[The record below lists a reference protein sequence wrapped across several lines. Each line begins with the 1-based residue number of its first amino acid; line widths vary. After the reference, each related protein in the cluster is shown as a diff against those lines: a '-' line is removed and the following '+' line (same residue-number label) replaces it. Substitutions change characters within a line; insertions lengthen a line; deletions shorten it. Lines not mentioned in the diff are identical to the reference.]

1 MIISDIIFQNVPS
14 VLSQDKSN
22 LYQRPNIDDKRLNN
36 AIKAMQITEDP
47 NDILSIIDTSL
58 FKNAKAG
65 IVFTTNGMYV
75 HEVLSEPKYM
85 SYSNIND
92 ATLQT
97 EINDKGKSID
107 SLQIE
112 LNDGSYSIDSGILDY
127 INGTNLCDLLIKIG
141 ENHSA
146 DDSNATDGSNANSEE
161 SKITGTI
168 SSLESLPN
176 PIKLDYIEL
185 ICNFALQDDQQIDPK
200 EYRDIISLAARI
212 QLEQSDQIKLNKYLI
227 DESHSSTSSLLQS
240 LISPLN
246 EETRNII
253 NKSLMKDAL
262 NIICDKSEEKTLLD
276 WKQNNYLCELAE
288 NLDLSTE
295 QVNFIADSIIKEQ
308 RILTQRLNDSEIKK
322 QTKDLVAKATAVG
335 VPLAALYFSGSI
347 VGVSAAGITSGLAA
361 IGFGGVLGL
370 SGMVTGIGVLILAG
384 TATYKGVQKFTG
396 RKDIENN
403 KQRDALLQQIIRNT
417 QNTLNYLID
426 NVNYVSEKLVDLNT
440 AEEINKAKISKMVE
454 LLSVLSKGAQSTT
467 SDLDYLQSES
477 TLTSVPKTL
486 NIDRLKNLTNKPTD
500 KEKYDIVVN
509 NYQMSDNGE
518 MTLKPSIPLKD
529 AEILHG
535 ILEQIQYNSVEGVTK
550 SGLGSAKDAIKDL
563 F

>member
-1 MIISDIIFQNVPS
+1 MIISDIIFQNAPS
-14 VLSQDKSN
+14 VPLPDKSN
-22 LYQRPNIDDKRLNN
+22 LYQRPNIDDKKLNN

-47 NDILSIIDTSL
+47 SDVLCIIDTSL

-75 HEVLSEPKYM
+75 HQVLSEPKYLA
-85 SYSNIND
+85 YSDIKN

-97 EINDKGKSID
+97 EVNDKGKSID

-112 LNDGSYSIDSGILDY
+112 LNDGIYNIDSEILDY
-127 INGTNLCDLLIKIG
+127 ISEYDLCDLLVAIGKNHSEEDPTITG
-141 ENHSA
+141 ENNNHSE
-146 DDSNATDGSNANSEE
+146 NS
-161 SKITGTI
+161 KVTGTI

-185 ICNFALQDDQQIDPK
+185 ICNFALQDDQKIDPK

-227 DESHSSTSSLLQS
+227 DESHSSTSALLQS

-246 EETRNII
+246 EETQNII

-262 NIICDKSEEKTLLD
+262 NIICDKNKEETLLN

-295 QVNFIADSIIKEQ
+295 QVDFIADSIIKEQ
-308 RILTQRLNDSEIKK
+308 KILTQRLNDSEIKK

-384 TATYKGVQKFTG
+384 TVTYKGVQKFTG

-426 NVNYVSEKLVDLNT
+426 NVNYVSERLVDLNAT
-440 AEEINKAKISKMVE
+440 EEMNKAKISKMVE